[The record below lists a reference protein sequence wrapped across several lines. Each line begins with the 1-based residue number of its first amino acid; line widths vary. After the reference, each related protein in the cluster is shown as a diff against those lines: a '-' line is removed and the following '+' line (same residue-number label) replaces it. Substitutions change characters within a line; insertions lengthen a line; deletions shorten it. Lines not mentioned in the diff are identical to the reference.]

1 MTSIQQL
8 LKKRNM
14 CPTNYPL
21 ITAEPALDEVMCAY
35 PHSTTEVFPTTPDM
49 PVCEHHPASETAQPV
64 ATALHAMHPATAI
77 HTSQDRDAQ
86 LGGQYGAWSS
96 GGGVG
101 SGLSEPLARGMSG
114 ESVSTRTTPV
124 HCTYKYDVPRDPPTL
139 LPDYISPLPGYG
151 QSGVCGTG
159 VGSVYQGFLQP
170 FSH

>member
-1 MTSIQQL
+1 
-8 LKKRNM
+8 
-14 CPTNYPL
+14 
-21 ITAEPALDEVMCAY
+21 
-35 PHSTTEVFPTTPDM
+35 
-49 PVCEHHPASETAQPV
+49 
-64 ATALHAMHPATAI
+64 MHPATAI

-101 SGLSEPLARGMSG
+101 SGLSEPQARGVSG
-114 ESVSTRTTPV
+114 ESVSNRTTPV

-151 QSGVCGTG
+151 QSGVCGTS